1 MNDKNVFKYA
11 FPYNWK
17 YPFGILKNISR
28 TPMLFK
34 WGWQRI
40 NQGVA
45 DCDVWNFDGYLTSI
59 IPTALRKLADGYSY
73 PSRFNSAEEWH
84 DLLNSIANQI
94 EYGAADDL
102 TWFPEN
108 YEYTRDEYM
117 AEKVKREKARRLGF
131 ERIAEY
137 FDDLWD

>member
-1 MNDKNVFKYA
+1 MNDKNIFRYA

-17 YPFGILKNISR
+17 YPSGILKNISR
-28 TPMLFK
+28 ISRLFK

-40 NQGVA
+40 DQGIA
-45 DCDVWNFDGYLTSI
+45 DCDVWNLDGYLTSI
-59 IPTALRKLADGYSY
+59 IPTALRKLAEGCSY
-73 PSRFNSAEEWH
+73 PHAFNSAEEWH
-84 DLLNSIANQI
+84 DILNSIANQI

-102 TWFPEN
+102 TWFPET

-117 AEKVKREKARRLGF
+117 AEKVKREKARRLGL

-137 FDDLWD
+137 VDDLWD

>member
-28 TPMLFK
+28 TPKLFK

-45 DCDVWNFDGYLTSI
+45 DCDVWNFDSYLTSI
-59 IPTALRKLADGYSY
+59 IPTALRKLADGHSY
-73 PSRFNSAEEWH
+73 PQAFNSAEDWH
-84 DLLNSIANQI
+84 DILNSIANQI

-117 AEKVKREKARRLGF
+117 AEKVKHEKARRLGF

-137 FDDLWD
+137 LDDLWD